1 VCSSDLVHQDPINI
15 RVDEHGGCSVLHT
28 KFKSIGI
35 AAVAGIA
42 ILIPTAASAAPS
54 NVTATVKA
62 STVGATAEALT
73 LSNSTAT
80 TKSNGNFS
88 AAAQSRRVI
97 HCEIRFIG
105 AHGGIPH
112 KSGHVHGTVNV
123 RTGVTC
129 TQPLRL
135 IRGKVG
141 LFSNHGTKIKAFGST
156 GARTAKGNA
165 ALVCRTGY
173 YHGEAVATLYAPAG
187 YVPPVAT
194 VKLKTRTVFIRC

>member
-1 VCSSDLVHQDPINI
+1 MGQQRRGSAAGLKRKLVAVGAVTVMAVVGN
-15 RVDEHGGCSVLHT
+15 
-28 KFKSIGI
+28 
-35 AAVAGIA
+35 AA
-42 ILIPTAASAAPS
+42 TAAARAGADA
-54 NVTATVKA
+54 VT
-62 STVGATAEALT
+62 TARPPVPA
-73 LSNSTAT
+73 
-80 TKSNGNFS
+80 KSKVDFS
-88 AAAQSRRVI
+88 AHSKTHAARVI

-129 TQPLRL
+129 TQPIRM

-141 LFSNHGTKIKAFGST
+141 LFSNHGSKIKAFGST

-165 ALVCRTGY
+165 ALVCRTGR

-187 YVPPVAT
+187 YSPRVVNVGKKTPT
-194 VKLKTRTVFIRC
+194 VSIRC